1 MSEDSLASVLQHDA
15 FFQRIID
22 MIPSDLYKTAD
33 IDEEEMNSRY
43 FKHRQVPLAPHEKK
57 VLSKKKRDEKYSTQE
72 VHTNQYLQAPC
83 QNFTI
88 YVLIKQEDVVED
100 DPSLS
105 GVNTSD
111 GNVKEA
117 SHWLEDNSK
126 EAIRLKLQVN

>member
-1 MSEDSLASVLQHDA
+1 M
-15 FFQRIID
+15 
-22 MIPSDLYKTAD
+22 
-33 IDEEEMNSRY
+33 
-43 FKHRQVPLAPHEKK
+43 
-57 VLSKKKRDEKYSTQE
+57 
-72 VHTNQYLQAPC
+72 PC

-105 GVNTSD
+105 GVDTSD